1 MKCRLPLTLLRFFPF
16 IMKHT
21 RSTVVRVSHYLSPKM
36 GSEDFWG
43 SHGFQGEGEGISRHQ
58 QSIEEV
64 RKKVDC
70 KLNANDKEIIKIL
83 QSLRG
88 GIR

>member
-1 MKCRLPLTLLRFFPF
+1 MLELNQESIGT
-16 IMKHT
+16 
-21 RSTVVRVSHYLSPKM
+21 SPYHCLD
-36 GSEDFWG
+36 EFLG

-58 QSIEEV
+58 QSIEEL

>member
-1 MKCRLPLTLLRFFPF
+1 MLELNQVPIGT
-16 IMKHT
+16 
-21 RSTVVRVSHYLSPKM
+21 SPYHCLDEFL
-36 GSEDFWG
+36 GITWFS
-43 SHGFQGEGEGISRHQ
+43 GEGEGISRHQ